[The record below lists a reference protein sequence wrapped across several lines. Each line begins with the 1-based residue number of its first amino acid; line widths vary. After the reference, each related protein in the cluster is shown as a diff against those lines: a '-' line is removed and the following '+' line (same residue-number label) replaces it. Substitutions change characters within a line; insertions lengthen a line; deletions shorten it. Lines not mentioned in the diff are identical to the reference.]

1 MNFSL
6 TEIQKRM
13 SRYSCKFLELRERV
27 IPGDCHLN
35 LLSYALLYILGTGTP
50 KSQGSSVP
58 TIWAQRAD
66 SSCAYS
72 SGHRPYGPSE

>member
-1 MNFSL
+1 MYEL
-6 TEIQKRM
+6 LQPQA
-13 SRYSCKFLELRERV
+13 SRVVRDALYPYTAAFFLPFYVFLH
-27 IPGDCHLN
+27 IPG
-35 LLSYALLYILGTGTP
+35 TGKP